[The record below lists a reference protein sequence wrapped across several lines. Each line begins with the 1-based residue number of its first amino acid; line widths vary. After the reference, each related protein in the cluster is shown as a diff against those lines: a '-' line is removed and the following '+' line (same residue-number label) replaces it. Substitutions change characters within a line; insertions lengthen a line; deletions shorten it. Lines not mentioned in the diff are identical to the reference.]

1 MRRKFTENFFD
12 FFLIVIGSALMG
24 LAYNLFLIPHRIVPG
39 GVSGLSIILNYL
51 LKTPV
56 GLVAIIFNVPLFVLG
71 IKTLGRT
78 YGLKSLVGIIL
89 SSLFIDFFTYVVS
102 VPSATSNEILAAVY
116 GGILLGASLGI
127 VFRGQGSTGGT
138 DIIGQVLNRYTN
150 LSIGMGI
157 LITDFVIISLAAIVF
172 RKLETALYGY
182 LTLFLSSKVIDLI
195 SEGWSFTR
203 AVYIISDKA
212 TEISERIIEKLDR
225 GVTRLY
231 GKGEYTDVERDVL
244 LCVLTKREIPTIRN
258 LVKEIDPKAFIII
271 SDVYEVLG
279 KGFRPRK

>member
-1 MRRKFTENFFD
+1 MKSKFRQNFFD
-12 FFLIVIGSALMG
+12 FFLIVIGSAIMG
-24 LAYNLFLIPHRIVPG
+24 IAYNLFLIPHRIVPG

-51 LKTPV
+51 LNTPV
-56 GLVAIIFNVPLFVLG
+56 GLVVIIFNVPLFVLG

-78 YGLKSLVGIIL
+78 YGLKSLIGIIL
-89 SSLFIDFFTYVVS
+89 SSLFIDFFTYIVRT
-102 VPSATSNEILAAVY
+102 PSATNNPILAAVY
-116 GGILLGASLGI
+116 GGVLLGSGLGI
-127 VFRGQGSTGGT
+127 VFRGQGSTGGS

-157 LITDFVIISLAAIVF
+157 LVTDFVIISLAGIVF
-172 RKLETALYGY
+172 HKIEAALYGY
-182 LTLFLSSKVIDLI
+182 LTLFISSKVIDLI

-212 TEISERIIEKLDR
+212 TEISERIIEKLGR

-231 GKGEYTDVERDVL
+231 GKGEYTEKERDVL
-244 LCVLTKREIPTIRN
+244 LCVLTKREIPMIRN
-258 LVKEIDPKAFIII
+258 LVKEIDPKAFVII

-279 KGFRPRK
+279 KGFKPRK